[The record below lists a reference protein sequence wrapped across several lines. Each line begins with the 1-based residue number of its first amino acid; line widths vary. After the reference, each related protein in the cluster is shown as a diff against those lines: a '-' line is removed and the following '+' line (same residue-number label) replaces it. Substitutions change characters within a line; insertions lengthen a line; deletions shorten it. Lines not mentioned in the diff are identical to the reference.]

1 MVLEVENYVPFL
13 DSTAYS
19 CGAKTKDTLFRQ
31 FAAVSAVPRKPHPAS
46 SGLTGAGVPVCV
58 GGPGDAGADPIA
70 VPPPAVAGPDV
81 AVVEDDDTRRNLKLE
96 ALSLEHLLT
105 HFPKNKYCSACQRA
119 RLRRRPIG
127 VVRQDKGE
135 AAVEF
140 GDVITCDHII
150 ASKDEAEGLLTDK
163 TAMTIYDMG
172 THFTGCYPLKTKGA
186 DDAYRALQHFRG
198 PRGTF
203 HYVYSDNSGEIWK
216 AVDMLGFP
224 QGTSTPGIH
233 ETNSHIERRNETILG
248 GTRTVLESAGFPS
261 CFWPLASA
269 YFCHMLNIKLHEGDS
284 AWNLRHK
291 NGHFKGLRIPFG
303 CAVDFIPNVTKKKWK
318 VRNKW
323 TSSSI
328 PGVFMGYK
336 LLPGHKWSGEFFVA
350 AIEDLKSLTL
360 RLMPRA
366 WTRSSLYIPLGSSL
380 STTHRGTF
388 FPYRS
393 DMTRRIDLSKGLP
406 RPS

>member
-1 MVLEVENYVPFL
+1 MELGYAFWWPAFGKPIVTRPDGGTVVLEVENYVPFL

-31 FAAVSAVPRKPHPAS
+31 FAAVSAVPQKPHPAS
-46 SGLTGAGVPVCV
+46 SGHTGAGVPVCV

-70 VPPPAVAGPDV
+70 LPPPAVAGPDV
-81 AVVEDDDTRRNLKLE
+81 AVVEDDDARHNLKLE

-248 GTRTVLESAGFPS
+248 GTRTVLECWLSELL
-261 CFWPLASA
+261 LAT
-269 YFCHMLNIKLHEGDS
+269 CIG
-284 AWNLRHK
+284 
-291 NGHFKGLRIPFG
+291 I
-303 CAVDFIPNVTKKKWK
+303 
-318 VRNKW
+318 
-323 TSSSI
+323 
-328 PGVFMGYK
+328 
-336 LLPGHKWSGEFFVA
+336 LLPYVEYQVTRGRQ
-350 AIEDLKSLTL
+350 
-360 RLMPRA
+360 RLELA
-366 WTRSSLYIPLGSSL
+366 TQDWTFQGFAYSCWV
-380 STTHRGTF
+380 RG
-388 FPYRS
+388 
-393 DMTRRIDLSKGLP
+393 GLHP
-406 RPS
+406 ERHEEEVEGAEQVDV